1 MIELKTVLHPTD
13 FSESSR
19 YALELACALARDQA
33 ARVILLHVLPHPA
46 PIGTNSNVPAFKD
59 AHTAEDLQAYR
70 EEMAGLLAK
79 VREKAPCAQVEPLL
93 KEGPVAEG
101 ITRTAAEMPCDLIVM
116 GTHGRSRMHQVMMG
130 SVAVEVSRKPLCPV
144 VTVKVPVAPSG
155 ERPSAQGSQ

>member
-1 MIELKTVLHPTD
+1 MIALKTILHPTD

-46 PIGTNSNVPAFKD
+46 PIGTDSNVPAFKD

-70 EEMAGLLAK
+70 EEMARLLAK
-79 VREKAPCAQVEPLL
+79 VREQAACAQVEPLL
-93 KEGPVAEG
+93 KEGPVAEV

-116 GTHGRSRMHQVMMG
+116 GTHGRSRMHRLMMG
-130 SVAVEVSRKPLCPV
+130 SVAAAVTRNASCPV
-144 VTVKVPVAPSG
+144 VTVKVPL
-155 ERPSAQGSQ
+155 SQF